1 MQMAEIFAVNT
12 QAISKHT
19 QNIYKDNE
27 LDKQSTSSKMELVQM
42 ESGRNVK
49 RNVDY
54 YNLEIIISVGYR
66 VNTVKG
72 KKFRQWATQ
81 TLKQHITKGY
91 TINQI

>member
-1 MQMAEIFAVNT
+1 MQMAQIFAVNT

-27 LDKQSTSSKMELVQM
+27 LDKQSASSKMELFQM

-54 YNLEIIISVGYR
+54 YNLEIIISEETELTQWKVKNF
-66 VNTVKG
+66 VNG
-72 KKFRQWATQ
+72 L
-81 TLKQHITKGY
+81 LKLLNNI
-91 TINQI
+91 